1 MDSIGTSSDLIQPG
15 SGTQE
20 HIAPHILQSPDE
32 FGLAQPGV
40 EIETG
45 TQSTTSSSG
54 QTSAD
59 RSYEIISIPTTPSV
73 STSTLPPS
81 PPPPT
86 PGKRDLAIAID
97 GSYVETT
104 SATAARVLAKFYSE
118 QDGGGKGKEEYVV
131 VSRQEGGKTFWR
143 IR

>member
-1 MDSIGTSSDLIQPG
+1 MDSISTSSNAGQ
-15 SGTQE
+15 SGNGPQE
-20 HIAPHILQSPDE
+20 HIASHLLRSPDE
-32 FGLAQPGV
+32 FGLIHSGV
-40 EIETG
+40 STEPG

-59 RSYEIISIPTTPSV
+59 RSYELISIPTTPSIP
-73 STSTLPPS
+73 TAALPPS
-81 PPPPT
+81 SPPLNPA
-86 PGKRDLAIAID
+86 KRDLAIAVD

-118 QDGGGKGKEEYVV
+118 QDGGGEGKEEYVV
-131 VSRQEGGKTFWR
+131 VSRQERGKTFWR